1 MRIAAWLAASFVVCA
16 AIDGRAQ
23 TSVGAVAG
31 ASRQQEGVN
40 DLPRLGP
47 PIGGTT
53 VAFVAMIDRPL
64 KRHVSIGGE
73 ASLSASLSGDQSQ
86 RTSTSTYAFT
96 SRHRDSVF
104 SGVLKAGTPVDGRLH
119 LALAVGAG
127 LAYRRTAR
135 DGTVAPLFPPSTRSP
150 YDAVISNNTFAYTL
164 GGDVDLR
171 VTDRIRVLAIARWH
185 RMRDDDLDA
194 DGSVKRGISSTIV
207 RGGAGVKYRF

>member
-1 MRIAAWLAASFVVCA
+1 MRIAAWLAASIVVCA

-23 TSVGAVAG
+23 TTVGGIAG
-31 ASRQQEGVN
+31 ASRQQDGLN

-53 VAFVAMIDRPL
+53 AAFVAMIDRPI
-64 KRHVSIGGE
+64 KRRLSIGGE
-73 ASLSASLSGDQSQ
+73 ASLSGSLSGDQSQ

-96 SRHRDSVF
+96 SRHRDTVF

-119 LALAVGAG
+119 LALAAGAG

-150 YDAVISNNTFAYTL
+150 YSDVIGSYVFAYTL

-185 RMRDDDLDA
+185 RLRDDDLDA
-194 DGSVKRGISSTIV
+194 DGAVKRGISSTIF
-207 RGGAGVKYRF
+207 RAGAGLKYRF